1 MIIGLEWIVIA
12 LGFITFV
19 LVAVGLWLM
28 TRAEVASA
36 VCACLALIC
45 VIAFF
50 VLDCGVCKAQANVE
64 KNYINYLKLQ
74 TMVVQYEDLNELEQ
88 SKVVNDV
95 MTYRLWY
102 ERNKSDLENEWS
114 FKGSSDYA
122 KEFDFSQEFVNV
134 LIGG

>member
-19 LVAVGLWLM
+19 LVPVGLWLQY
-28 TRAEVASA
+28 RAEVVSA
-36 VCACLALIC
+36 ICACLALVSI
-45 VIAFF
+45 VAFF
-50 VLDCGVCKAQANVE
+50 IISCGITKAQANVE

-74 TMVVQYEDLNELEQ
+74 TRVVQYDDLDVLEQ

-102 ERNKSDLENEWS
+102 ERNRSDLENEWS
-114 FKGSSDYA
+114 FKGSSNYA
-122 KEFDFSQEFVNV
+122 KEFDFPQEFVDV

>member
-1 MIIGLEWIVIA
+1 MIIGLEWIVID
-12 LGFITFV
+12 LGFVIFV
-19 LVAVGLWLM
+19 LVAIGLWLM

-50 VLDCGVCKAQANVE
+50 ILDCGVCKAQANVE

-74 TMVVQYEDLNELEQ
+74 TMVVQYDDLDVLEQ
-88 SKVVNDV
+88 YKVADDV
-95 MTYRLWY
+95 MTYNLWY
-102 ERNKSDLENEWS
+102 ERNKSDLGNEWS

-122 KEFDFSQEFVNV
+122 KEFDHIV
-134 LIGG
+134 IGG

>member
-1 MIIGLEWIVIA
+1 MIIGLEWIIIA

-19 LVAVGLWLM
+19 LVAVGLWLQC
-28 TRAEVASA
+28 RAEVVSA

-45 VIAFF
+45 IIAFF
-50 VLDCGVCKAQANVE
+50 ILNCGVTKAQANVE
-64 KNYINYLKLQ
+64 KHYIDYLKLQ
-74 TMVVQYEDLNELEQ
+74 TRVVQYEDLDLLEQ
-88 SKVVNDV
+88 CEVYNDV
-95 MTYRLWY
+95 MTYKLWY

-122 KEFDFSQEFVNV
+122 KEFDFPQEFVDV